1 MQRAKS
7 LAFLLGLAL
16 LIGWSSPP
24 GLAREGVGAGI
35 FFDLPG
41 SLSDSGVLPMTR
53 VVLGSGF
60 TVAHLDLLFGLPTG
74 PIPTPGLRFLPY
86 LVLNVPLQFNSWAVL
101 TPYAGL
107 APVLFTTSA
116 LAVPPLADW
125 IFKFGTSFTFGGFGF
140 YAEAGF
146 FVPIAA
152 LPAFS
157 VGFMVDFESLNS
169 LFCNPCVDESVY

>member
-1 MQRAKS
+1 MQHAKN

-16 LIGWSSPP
+16 LMGGISDPA
-24 GLAREGVGAGI
+24 LAREGAGAGI

-60 TVAHLDLLFGLPTG
+60 TVAQLDLLFGLPSG

-86 LVLNVPLQFNSWAVL
+86 LMLNVPLQFNSWAVL

-107 APVLFTTSA
+107 APVLFTSSA

-125 IFKFGTSFTFGGFGF
+125 IFKFGASFTFGGFGF

-157 VGFMVDFESLNS
+157 IGFMMDFESLNS
-169 LFCNPCVDESVY
+169 LFCNPCIDESVY